1 MSENMSPMLLFKFS
15 LCNSIS
21 LLFQFLTLS
30 LKVPTKMPSLQ
41 SFGHMSNRN
50 WNKVKN
56 FFYVV
61 QLVSLIIAV
70 VSAILLNLKKYLLVP
85 QKESGNSDKLPLHAA
100 VRSAVQGTHSEP
112 SDGCWYMPI
121 FSFQSVV
128 LIVTL

>member
-1 MSENMSPMLLFKFS
+1 
-15 LCNSIS
+15 
-21 LLFQFLTLS
+21 
-30 LKVPTKMPSLQ
+30 
-41 SFGHMSNRN
+41 MSNRN

-100 VRSAVQGTHSEP
+100 VRSAVQGTLSEP
-112 SDGCWYMPI
+112 SDGC
-121 FSFQSVV
+121 
-128 LIVTL
+128 

>member
-100 VRSAVQGTHSEP
+100 GQQCRVPTQSLQMAADICLSSASNQ
-112 SDGCWYMPI
+112 
-121 FSFQSVV
+121 
-128 LIVTL
+128 